1 MLPLLGEAPTR
12 GSRRGRS
19 GVRASRRMW
28 PALCRV
34 VRYGRGLPIEAMKRK
49 RRGVLRGG
57 GGDIED
63 VDVDVDD
70 ELSGWWLR
78 VMVVVVV
85 VVDFADGSW

>member
-1 MLPLLGEAPTR
+1 MLPLLGEVPTR
-12 GSRRGRS
+12 GTRRGRS

-57 GGDIED
+57 GVDIEGE
-63 VDVDVDD
+63 VV
-70 ELSGWWLR
+70 SGLWLR
-78 VMVVVVV
+78 GMMGVVVVV
-85 VVDFADGSW
+85 VVDFADGCWW